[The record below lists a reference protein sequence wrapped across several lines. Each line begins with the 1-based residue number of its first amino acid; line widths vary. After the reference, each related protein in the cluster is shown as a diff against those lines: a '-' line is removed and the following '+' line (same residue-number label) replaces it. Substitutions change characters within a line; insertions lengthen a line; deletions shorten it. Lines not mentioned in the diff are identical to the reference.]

1 MKSPPSPADQ
11 TGGAKPAPSALDRWI
26 GAVAWVAAALGAG
39 VVLLMMSVVG
49 YSVVNRYLLGTPV
62 TWTDELSGYLV
73 VALVMLGAAEALRRG
88 DHISVDLITSRLG
101 VRGRRMAEV
110 WGNIM
115 VLVVAVA
122 LLISGTE
129 TIEYSVNFGILS
141 EGYLE
146 VPMWIPQ
153 SFLILGAGLLALVA
167 AANLLGQ
174 IRRGPVTKR
183 DRAP

>member
-1 MKSPPSPADQ
+1 MSSPADQ
-11 TGGAKPAPSALDRWI
+11 TGGAKPAPSAPPAPSGRLDRWI
-26 GAVAWVAAALGAG
+26 GAVAWVAAAAGAG

-49 YSVVNRYLLGTPV
+49 YSVVNRYLLGTPI

-73 VALVMLGAAEALRRG
+73 VALVMLGAAESLRRG

-101 VRGRRMAEV
+101 PRGRRMAEI
-110 WGNIM
+110 WGNVT
-115 VLVVAVA
+115 VLVVAAV
-122 LLISGTE
+122 LLISAVE
-129 TIEYSVNFGILS
+129 TIEYSVNFGIIS

-167 AANLLGQ
+167 AVNLLGL
-174 IRRGPVTKR
+174 IKR
-183 DRAP
+183 DGAP

>member
-1 MKSPPSPADQ
+1 MKFPPSSADE
-11 TGGAKPAPSALDRWI
+11 TEGAKPAPSALDRWI
-26 GAVAWVAAALGAG
+26 GAVTWVAAAVGAG

-73 VALVMLGAAEALRRG
+73 VALVMLGTAEALRRG
-88 DHISVDLITSRLG
+88 EHISVDLITSRLG
-101 VRGRRMAEV
+101 ERGQRIAEV

-115 VLVVAVA
+115 VLVVAAA
-122 LLISGTE
+122 LLISGME

-153 SFLILGAGLLALVA
+153 SFLILGAVLLALVA
-167 AANLLGQ
+167 VANLLSR
-174 IRRGPVTKR
+174 IER
-183 DRAP
+183 DDRDGAT

>member
-1 MKSPPSPADQ
+1 MRLPSPPSDE
-11 TGGAKPAPSALDRWI
+11 GEGAPPAPSALDRGI
-26 GAVAWVAAALGAG
+26 GAIAWFAAAVGAG
-39 VVLLMMSVVG
+39 VVLLMMSVVV

-101 VRGRRMAEV
+101 SGARRLADV
-110 WGNIM
+110 WGNLL
-115 VLVVAVA
+115 VLVVAVS
-122 LLISGTE
+122 LLISGKA
-129 TIEYSVNFGILS
+129 TIEYSVNFDILS

-167 AANLLGQ
+167 VANLLRLVKKHG
-174 IRRGPVTKR
+174 
-183 DRAP
+183 AP

>member
-1 MKSPPSPADQ
+1 MKFPPSSADE
-11 TGGAKPAPSALDRWI
+11 TEGAKPAPSVLDRWI
-26 GAVAWVAAALGAG
+26 GAITWTAAALGAG

-49 YSVVNRYLLGTPV
+49 YSVVNRYILGTPV

-73 VALVMLGAAEALRRG
+73 VALVMLGTAEALRLG
-88 DHISVDLITSRLG
+88 DHISVDLITSRLSG
-101 VRGRRMAEV
+101 RGRRIAGV

-115 VLVVAVA
+115 VLAVA
-122 LLISGTE
+122 ASLLISGIE

-153 SFLILGAGLLALVA
+153 SFLILGAALLALVA
-167 AANLLGQ
+167 AANLL
-174 IRRGPVTKR
+174 RRIMR
-183 DRAP
+183 DGAP

>member
-1 MKSPPSPADQ
+1 MKSPPSRADE
-11 TGGAKPAPSALDRWI
+11 TEGAKPTPSGLGRWI
-26 GAVAWVAAALGAG
+26 GAVTWVAAAAGAG

-49 YSVVNRYLLGTPV
+49 YSVVNRYLLGTPI

-73 VALVMLGAAEALRRG
+73 VALVMLGAAESLRRG

-101 VRGRRMAEV
+101 ERGQRIAEM

-115 VLVVAVA
+115 VLVVAVS
-122 LLISGTE
+122 LLISGMG
-129 TIEYSVNFGILS
+129 TIAYSVNFGILS

-167 AANLLGQ
+167 VANLLSR
-174 IRRGPVTKR
+174 IKR
-183 DRAP
+183 DDRDDAP